1 MIVGRLAPSPTGS
14 LHLGNARTFLWAWL
28 SARAQG
34 GRVLLR
40 IEDLDT
46 PRVKP
51 GSVEAIEEDLRWL
64 GLDWDGPVEI
74 QSRRRALYREVF
86 ERIRPFIYPCGCTR
100 ADLAAAA
107 SAPHEGET
115 ELQYPGTCRT
125 KPPAHVVAWRLRVE
139 PGIVSFEDRL
149 SGRHDIDVAGTVGD
163 FVVAKSPEQ
172 PAYQLAVV
180 ADDIE
185 QGVTEVVRGDDLI
198 PSTARQ
204 LLVYGALGAKPP
216 VYGHAPL
223 VVGTDGKRLAKRHGE
238 SRIAALRR
246 AGVPAEN
253 VIAALASWSGL
264 PPARS
269 PRGLITHWQWGRL
282 NRERITWAGDRLGAP
297 GEGTAGGAGS
307 PPPPAGPSAGLK

>member
-1 MIVGRLAPSPTGS
+1 MGVGRLAPSPTGS
-14 LHLGNARTFLWAWL
+14 LHLGNARSFLWAWL
-28 SARAQG
+28 SARSRG

-51 GSVEAIEEDLRWL
+51 GAVEAIEEDLRWL

-74 QSRRRALYREVF
+74 QGRRRALYAGVF
-86 ERIRPFIYPCGCTR
+86 ERLKPVIYPCGCTR

-107 SAPHEGET
+107 SAPNEGDS
-115 ELQYPGTCRT
+115 ELRYPGTCRDRA
-125 KPPAHVVAWRLRVE
+125 PDRVVAWRLKVG
-139 PGIVSFEDRL
+139 PGLVAFEDRL
-149 SGRHDIDVAGTVGD
+149 SGRHEIDVAATVGD
-163 FVVAKSPEQ
+163 FVVAKSPDQ

-204 LLVYGALGAKPP
+204 LLVYRALGAVPP
-216 VYGHAPL
+216 EYGHAPL
-223 VVGTDGKRLAKRHGE
+223 VVGPDGKRLAKRHGE

-246 AGVPAEN
+246 SGVPAERI
-253 VIAALASWSGL
+253 VVALARWSGL
-264 PPARS
+264 PPLGRPSELIPHWSWEKANRARVVLTS
-269 PRGLITHWQWGRL
+269 DLL
-282 NRERITWAGDRLGAP
+282 SELG
-297 GEGTAGGAGS
+297 T
-307 PPPPAGPSAGLK
+307 

>member
-28 SARAQG
+28 SARAQV

-51 GSVEAIEEDLRWL
+51 GAVEAIEEDLRWL

-74 QSRRRALYREVF
+74 QSQRRAYYQEVF
-86 ERIRPFIYPCGCTR
+86 ERIKPFIYPCGCTR

-107 SAPHEGET
+107 SAPHEGEA
-115 ELQYPGTCRT
+115 ELRYPGTCRT
-125 KPPAHVVAWRLRVE
+125 KSPGSIVAWRLRVE
-139 PGIVSFEDRL
+139 PGTVSFEDRL
-149 SGRHDIDVAGTVGD
+149 SGRHDLDVEGTVGD

-180 ADDIE
+180 ADDIQ

-204 LLVYGALGAKPP
+204 ILVYRALDAKPP
-216 VYGHAPL
+216 VYGHVPL

-238 SRIAALRR
+238 SRIAQLRR
-246 AGVPAEN
+246 SG
-253 VIAALASWSGL
+253 IASERVVSALARWSGL
-264 PPARS
+264 PARGRPAELIPAWDWKALSMNRVTLTPELLGELTPAR
-269 PRGLITHWQWGRL
+269 
-282 NRERITWAGDRLGAP
+282 
-297 GEGTAGGAGS
+297 
-307 PPPPAGPSAGLK
+307 

>member
-1 MIVGRLAPSPTGS
+1 MQVGRLAPSPTGS

-28 SARAQG
+28 SARSRG
-34 GRVLLR
+34 GRILLR

-51 GSVEAIEEDLRWL
+51 GAVEAIEEDLRWL

-74 QSRRRALYREVF
+74 QSRRRALYAEAF
-86 ERIRPFIYPCGCTR
+86 ERLKPVLYPCGCTR

-107 SAPHEGET
+107 SAPNEGDA
-115 ELQYPGTCRT
+115 ELRYPGTCRERA
-125 KPPAHVVAWRLRVE
+125 PRQVVAWRIRVP
-139 PGIVSFEDRL
+139 PGAVEFEDQL
-149 SGRHDIDVAGTVGD
+149 SGRHEIDVAATVGD

-180 ADDIE
+180 ADDIA

-204 LLVYGALGAKPP
+204 LLIYRALGATPP
-216 VYGHAPL
+216 AYGHAPL
-223 VVGTDGKRLAKRHGE
+223 VVGPDGKRLAKRHGE

-246 AGVPAEN
+246 SGVTSER
-253 VIAALASWSGL
+253 VVSALARWSGL
-264 PPARS
+264 PPLEKPADLVPHWDWSKLNRQRVILGPDNLTPSAVARS
-269 PRGLITHWQWGRL
+269 RGLPRDVDHRHDNI
-282 NRERITWAGDRLGAP
+282 
-297 GEGTAGGAGS
+297 
-307 PPPPAGPSAGLK
+307 PP

>member
-51 GSVEAIEEDLRWL
+51 GAVEAIEEDLHWL
-64 GLDWDGPVEI
+64 GLDWDGPVEV
-74 QSRRRALYREVF
+74 QSRRRDHYVKVF
-86 ERIRPFIYPCGCTR
+86 ERMKPSIYPCGCTR

-107 SAPHEGET
+107 SAPNEGDS
-115 ELQYPGTCRT
+115 ELRYPGTCRNRAPD
-125 KPPAHVVAWRLRVE
+125 KVVAWRLKVA
-139 PGIVSFEDRL
+139 PGTVAFDDRL
-149 SGRHDIDVAGTVGD
+149 SGRHEIDVAATVGD

-172 PAYQLAVV
+172 PAYQLDVA
-180 ADDIE
+180 ADDID

-204 LLVYGALGAKPP
+204 LLVYRALGAEPP
-216 VYGHAPL
+216 AYGHAPL

-246 AGVPAEN
+246 SGVPAGR
-253 VIAALASWSGL
+253 VVATLARWSGL
-264 PPARS
+264 PPLERPSELLPHWSWAKLSRDRVILTREKLNELTTDDS
-269 PRGLITHWQWGRL
+269 P
-282 NRERITWAGDRLGAP
+282 
-297 GEGTAGGAGS
+297 
-307 PPPPAGPSAGLK
+307 

>member
-14 LHLGNARTFLWAWL
+14 LHLGNARSFLWAWL

-51 GSVEAIEEDLRWL
+51 GAIEAIEEDLRWI
-64 GLDWDGPVEI
+64 GLDWDGPVEV
-74 QSRRRALYREVF
+74 QSLRRAHYSAVF
-86 ERIRPFIYPCGCTR
+86 ERLKQALYPCGCTR
-100 ADLAAAA
+100 ADLAAAP

-115 ELQYPGTCRT
+115 ELRYPGTCRDRAPS
-125 KPPAHVVAWRLRVE
+125 KIVAWRLKVP
-139 PGIVSFEDRL
+139 PGSVSFMDRV
-149 SGRHDIDVAGTVGD
+149 SGRHEIDVAATVGD
-163 FVVAKSPEQ
+163 FVAAKSPDQ

-180 ADDIE
+180 ADDIA

-204 LLVYGALGAKPP
+204 ILIYRALGAEPP
-216 VYGHAPL
+216 EYGHAPL
-223 VVGTDGKRLAKRHGE
+223 VVGPDGKRLAKRHGE

-246 AGVPAEN
+246 SGVPAER
-253 VIAALASWSGL
+253 VVAALARWSGL
-264 PPARS
+264 PPLERAADLIPHWS
-269 PRGLITHWQWGRL
+269 WEKVNRGRVIL
-282 NRERITWAGDRLGAP
+282 ASDRLRELG
-297 GEGTAGGAGS
+297 
-307 PPPPAGPSAGLK
+307 

>member
-14 LHLGNARTFLWAWL
+14 LHVGNARTFLWAWL

-51 GSVEAIEEDLRWL
+51 GAVEAIEEDLRWL

-74 QSRRRALYREVF
+74 QSQRRALYAKVF
-86 ERIRPFIYPCGCTR
+86 ERLKPHLFPCGCTR

-115 ELQYPGTCRT
+115 ELRYPGTCRT
-125 KPPAHVVAWRLRVE
+125 RAPEKVVAWRLKVL
-139 PGIVSFEDRL
+139 PSPVAFVDRL
-149 SGRHDIDVAGTVGD
+149 LGPHEIDVSVTVGD
-163 FVVAKSPEQ
+163 FVAAKTPEQ
-172 PAYQLAVV
+172 PAYQVAVV
-180 ADDIE
+180 ADDID

-204 LLVYGALGAKPP
+204 ILIYRALGAEPP
-216 VYGHAPL
+216 AYCHAPL
-223 VVGTDGKRLAKRHGE
+223 VVGPDGKRLAKRHGE

-246 AGVPAEN
+246 SGVPAER
-253 VIAALASWSGL
+253 VVEALARWSGL
-264 PPARS
+264 PALGRPAD
-269 PRGLITHWQWGRL
+269 LIPHWDWTKLSRRRVVLTPQL
-282 NRERITWAGDRLGAP
+282 LAGI
-297 GEGTAGGAGS
+297 
-307 PPPPAGPSAGLK
+307 